1 MATRKRLTLDA
12 WIHDALN
19 DDKDNRK
26 CSQISLVHMI
36 GQTPKELHSVK
47 FGAKAP
53 AKPEDLAVMF
63 KQRAEG
69 YAQDLSGTQMFQL
82 LAFYGKNEP
91 ESFMPFTVTP
101 HVDPTNVL
109 PSEPAT
115 PEGQRQQDMRR
126 NEMVFQQMLRQQQVL
141 NDHSTS
147 VMAQQTRMIAELL
160 SENRASFNI
169 VKEMLMEKA
178 LDTHRHQMEALTYQ
192 RQSDERKKWLSYIP
206 MLANTVLGKEIFPQS
221 NADTV
226 LLEQVVES
234 IDENAIM
241 ALAQF
246 VKPELMGPL
255 MSRFEEIQKKKMLEA
270 QNKVHALQPVKG
282 VEPEDDTVGGKE

>member
-1 MATRKRLTLDA
+1 
-12 WIHDALN
+12 
-19 DDKDNRK
+19 
-26 CSQISLVHMI
+26 MI
-36 GQTPKELHSVK
+36 T
-47 FGAKAP
+47 
-53 AKPEDLAVMF
+53 
-63 KQRAEG
+63 
-69 YAQDLSGTQMFQL
+69 
-82 LAFYGKNEP
+82 
-91 ESFMPFTVTP
+91 
-101 HVDPTNVL
+101 
-109 PSEPAT
+109 
-115 PEGQRQQDMRR
+115 
-126 NEMVFQQMLRQQQVL
+126 
-141 NDHSTS
+141 
-147 VMAQQTRMIAELL
+147 ELL

-192 RQSDERKKWLSYIP
+192 RQTDERKKWLSYIP

-282 VEPEDDTVGGKE
+282 VEPEDDAVGGKDE